1 MKKILCILIFT
12 SLFAFTKVD
21 TDVYICNSKSSKKYH
36 FKETCRGLNACKHE
50 IIKISLKEA
59 KEKGLEICGWED

>member
-1 MKKILCILIFT
+1 MLT
-12 SLFAFTKVD
+12 SLFAFTNVD
-21 TDVYICNSKSSKKYH
+21 KDVYICNSKSSKKYH

-59 KEKGLEICGWED
+59 QEKGLEICGWED

>member
-12 SLFAFTKVD
+12 SLFAFTEVD